1 MTEIYGQ
8 MNDDMISADR
18 ALAIA
23 ETAGHGI
30 SVLDEV
36 EGHLLV
42 AAGRSVSI
50 TPAAISRD
58 TPLSR
63 DAAGDLFRQLDQ
75 VEAVDRESHSTPVV
89 ESQYTVDA
97 PALRMALDAARD
109 AIQIVAAHQKRH
121 PDTDA
126 TALVTFPTDPSFAE
140 TTPSAFG
147 MEGLMSTLTSEIKQ
161 STENIRLLSPFF
173 EQDGFDR
180 LADVLLD
187 ALERGVE
194 LTIVTRYLRD
204 PDSYNY
210 DVIREFARRA
220 RERGIADQ
228 LRTVDYTV
236 WDDDL
241 PTNERHQDGSNP
253 KFTLHAKV
261 MTFDR
266 RSVYVGSANVTDYGF
281 GRYLELGVL
290 LGQTETDHF
299 ISLCDFLLDS
309 EAAVQTTL

>member
-1 MTEIYGQ
+1 MNEDMT
-8 MNDDMISADR
+8 SADR

-23 ETAGHGI
+23 ETVGHEQA
-30 SVLDEV
+30 VLDEV

-42 AAGRSVSI
+42 AAGRSTSI
-50 TPAAISRD
+50 TPAAIGRE

-63 DAAGDLFRQLDQ
+63 DAAGDLFRQLDR
-75 VEAVDRESHSTPVV
+75 VGAIHRESHATSVV
-89 ESQYTVDA
+89 ESRYTVDA
-97 PALRMALDAARD
+97 AALRGALDAARD
-109 AIQIVAAHQKRH
+109 AIQIVAAYHERQ
-121 PDTDA
+121 PETDV
-126 TALVTFPTDPSFAE
+126 TPLVTFPTDPSFAE

-147 MEGLMSTLTSEIKQ
+147 MDGLMSTLTSEIKQ

-173 EQDGFDR
+173 EQEGFDR

-204 PDSYNY
+204 PNSYNY
-210 DVIREFARRA
+210 AVIQEFVRQA

-236 WDDDL
+236 WDEDV
-241 PTNERHQDGSNP
+241 PASERRQDGSTP

-261 MTFDR
+261 MTFDQR
-266 RSVYVGSANVTDYGF
+266 AVYVGSANVTDYGF

-290 LGQTETDHF
+290 LGQTETAQF